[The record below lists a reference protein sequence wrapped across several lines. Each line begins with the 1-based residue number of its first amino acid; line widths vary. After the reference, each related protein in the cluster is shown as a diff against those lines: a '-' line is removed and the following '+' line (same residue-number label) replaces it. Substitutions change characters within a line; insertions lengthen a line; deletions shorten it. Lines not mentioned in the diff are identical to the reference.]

1 MWHEKFTN
9 KHGDV
14 QYRYYEKYKDPLT
27 NKWRRVSVVLNKNG
41 KQSQKE
47 AQRRLNDR
55 IEAKL
60 NDKTPTT
67 LKSLTF
73 HAACDEW
80 LEYYKNH
87 SGSKAT
93 TIKEKVS
100 NTNTVKNSIDK
111 EVLINN
117 ITHTYLQDIINEW
130 AKLHSK
136 GHVQSLVIIIRSV
149 FKYAFKYYD
158 LQDISV
164 LDKIDIPK
172 KAKTRDELQA
182 KRNNYLEDS
191 EVKELLNCFDYLI
204 KHKKHS
210 TRKRNYKMVK
220 AIVQF
225 QIANGMRIG
234 ELLAIKRENINYEDK
249 TLDIDGTIN
258 WVTDKETGAFGVK
271 ETTKTSKSYRTIG
284 LTTQSTNLLKTLILE
299 NKKENQWNDKFI
311 DRGYIFTNT
320 AGSPIDLNKINNII
334 KEATEISS
342 IKKSV
347 TTHTLRHTHIST
359 LAQLGINLKAIQD
372 RVGHSDYK
380 TTLEIYTHV
389 TDQMAKD
396 MMKKLEKVGKW
407 TNEKFS
413 GYFH

>member
-9 KHGDV
+9 KHGETK
-14 QYRYYEKYKDPLT
+14 YRYYEKYKDPLT

-47 AQRRLNDR
+47 AQKLLNKR

-93 TIKEKVS
+93 TIKEKIS
-100 NTNTVKNSIDK
+100 NTNTVKNAIDK

-117 ITHTYLQDIINEW
+117 ITYTYLQDIINEW

-191 EVKELLNCFDYLI
+191 EVKELLSCFDYLI
-204 KHKKHS
+204 KHKNHS
-210 TRKRNYKMVK
+210 SRKRNYNMVK

-234 ELLAIKRENINYEDK
+234 ELLAIKSDNINYEDK

-284 LTTQSTNLLKTLILE
+284 LTTQSINLLKTLILD
-299 NKKENQWNDKFI
+299 NKKENQWNEDFI
-311 DRGYIFTNT
+311 DRGYVFTNT
-320 AGSPIDLNKINNII
+320 AGSPIDLNKVNSII

-342 IKKSV
+342 IKKRV

-359 LAQLGINLKAIQD
+359 LAQLGINLKSIQE

-396 MMKKLEKVGKW
+396 MMNKLEIIG
-407 TNEKFS
+407 
-413 GYFH
+413 G

>member
-9 KHGDV
+9 KHGDTK
-14 QYRYYEKYKDPLT
+14 YRYYEKYKDPLT

-47 AQRRLNDR
+47 AQKLLNKR

-100 NTNTVKNSIDK
+100 NTNTVKNAIDK

-234 ELLAIKRENINYEDK
+234 ELLTIKSDNINYEDK

-258 WVTDKETGAFGVK
+258 WVTDKETGTFGVK

-284 LTTQSTNLLKTLILE
+284 LTTQSINLLKTLILD
-299 NKKENQWNDKFI
+299 NKKENQWNEDFI
-311 DRGYIFTNT
+311 DRGYVFTNT

-334 KEATEISS
+334 KEATDISS
-342 IKKSV
+342 IKKRV

-359 LAQLGINLKAIQD
+359 LAQLGINLKAIQE

-396 MMKKLEKVGKW
+396 MMKKLETINIV
-407 TNEKFS
+407 
-413 GYFH
+413 

>member
-47 AQRRLNDR
+47 AQKRLNER

-100 NTNTVKNSIDK
+100 NTNTVKNAIDK

-191 EVKELLNCFDYLI
+191 EVKELLDCFDYLI
-204 KHKKHS
+204 KHKNHLS
-210 TRKRNYKMVK
+210 RKRNYNMVK

-234 ELLAIKRENINYEDK
+234 ELLAIKSDNINYEDK
-249 TLDIDGTIN
+249 TLDINGTIN

-284 LTTQSTNLLKTLILE
+284 LTSQSINLLKTLILE
-299 NKKENQWNDKFI
+299 NKKENQWNEDFI
-311 DRGYIFTNT
+311 DRGYVFTNT
-320 AGSPIDLNKINNII
+320 AGSPIDLNKVNSII

-342 IKKSV
+342 IKKSI

-359 LAQLGINLKAIQD
+359 LAQLGINLKAIQE

-396 MMKKLEKVGKW
+396 IMNKLETINIV
-407 TNEKFS
+407 
-413 GYFH
+413 

>member
-9 KHGDV
+9 KHGETK
-14 QYRYYEKYKDPLT
+14 YRYYEKYKDPLT

-47 AQRRLNDR
+47 AQKLLNKR
-55 IEAKL
+55 IETKL

-191 EVKELLNCFDYLI
+191 EVKELLSCFDYLI

-234 ELLAIKRENINYEDK
+234 ELLAIKSDNINYKDK

-284 LTTQSTNLLKTLILE
+284 LTTQSINLLKTLILE
-299 NKKENQWNDKFI
+299 NKKENQWNGDFI
-311 DRGYIFTNT
+311 DRGYVFTNT
-320 AGSPIDLNKINNII
+320 AGSPIDLNKVNSII

-342 IKKSV
+342 IKKRV

-359 LAQLGINLKAIQD
+359 LAQLGINLKAIQE

-396 MMKKLEKVGKW
+396 MMNKLEKVGI
-407 TNEKFS
+407 E
-413 GYFH
+413 

>member
-9 KHGDV
+9 KHGETK
-14 QYRYYEKYKDPLT
+14 YRYYEKYKDPLT

-47 AQRRLNDR
+47 AQKRLNER

-100 NTNTVKNSIDK
+100 NTNTVKNAIDK

-117 ITHTYLQDIINEW
+117 ITHTYLQNNINEW
-130 AKLHSK
+130 AKIHSK

-149 FKYAFKYYD
+149 LKYAFKYYD

-191 EVKELLNCFDYLI
+191 EVKELLSCFDYLI

-234 ELLAIKRENINYEDK
+234 ELLAIKSDNINYEDK

-258 WVTDKETGAFGVK
+258 WVTDKETGAFGIK

-284 LTTQSTNLLKTLILE
+284 LTTQSINLLKTLILE
-299 NKKENQWNDKFI
+299 NKKENQWNEDFI

-334 KEATEISS
+334 KEATDISS
-342 IKKSV
+342 IKKRV

-359 LAQLGINLKAIQD
+359 LAQLGINLKAIQE

-396 MMKKLEKVGKW
+396 MMNRLE
-407 TNEKFS
+407 NENILFK
-413 GYFH
+413 

>member
-9 KHGDV
+9 KHGETK
-14 QYRYYEKYKDPLT
+14 YRYYEKYKDPLT

-47 AQRRLNDR
+47 AQKRLNER

-100 NTNTVKNSIDK
+100 NTNTVKNAIDK

-117 ITHTYLQDIINEW
+117 ITHTYLQNNINEW
-130 AKLHSK
+130 AKIHSK

-191 EVKELLNCFDYLI
+191 EVKELLSCFDYLI
-204 KHKKHS
+204 KHKK
-210 TRKRNYKMVK
+210 T
-220 AIVQF
+220 F
-225 QIANGMRIG
+225 
-234 ELLAIKRENINYEDK
+234 
-249 TLDIDGTIN
+249 
-258 WVTDKETGAFGVK
+258 
-271 ETTKTSKSYRTIG
+271 
-284 LTTQSTNLLKTLILE
+284 
-299 NKKENQWNDKFI
+299 NKK
-311 DRGYIFTNT
+311 
-320 AGSPIDLNKINNII
+320 A
-334 KEATEISS
+334 
-342 IKKSV
+342 
-347 TTHTLRHTHIST
+347 
-359 LAQLGINLKAIQD
+359 
-372 RVGHSDYK
+372 
-380 TTLEIYTHV
+380 
-389 TDQMAKD
+389 
-396 MMKKLEKVGKW
+396 
-407 TNEKFS
+407 
-413 GYFH
+413 

>member
-9 KHGDV
+9 KHGETK
-14 QYRYYEKYKDPLT
+14 YRYYEKYKNPLT

-47 AQRRLNDR
+47 AQKLLNKR

-73 HAACDEW
+73 HATCDEW

-93 TIKEKVS
+93 TIKEKIS
-100 NTNTVKNSIDK
+100 NTNTVKNAIDK

-117 ITHTYLQDIINEW
+117 ITHTYLQNIINEW
-130 AKLHSK
+130 AKIHSK

-191 EVKELLNCFDYLI
+191 EVKELLECFDYLI

-210 TRKRNYKMVK
+210 TRRRNYQMVK

-234 ELLAIKRENINYEDK
+234 ELLAIKSDNISYEDK

-284 LTTQSTNLLKTLILE
+284 LTSQSINLLKTLILD
-299 NKKENQWNDKFI
+299 NKKENQWNEDFI
-311 DRGYIFTNT
+311 DRGYVFTNT
-320 AGSPIDLNKINNII
+320 AGSPIDLNKVNSII

-342 IKKSV
+342 IKKRV

-359 LAQLGINLKAIQD
+359 LAQLGINLKAIQE

-396 MMKKLEKVGKW
+396 MMNKLEIIG
-407 TNEKFS
+407 
-413 GYFH
+413 G

>member
-47 AQRRLNDR
+47 AQKRLNER

-93 TIKEKVS
+93 TIKEKIS
-100 NTNTVKNSIDK
+100 NTNTVKNAIDK

-191 EVKELLNCFDYLI
+191 EVKELLDCFDYLI
-204 KHKKHS
+204 KHKNHPS
-210 TRKRNYKMVK
+210 RKRNYNRVK

-234 ELLAIKRENINYEDK
+234 ALLAIKRENINYEDK

-271 ETTKTSKSYRTIG
+271 ETTKTNKSYRTIG
-284 LTTQSTNLLKTLILE
+284 LTTQSINLLKTLILD
-299 NKKENQWNDKFI
+299 NKKENQWNEDFI

-334 KEATEISS
+334 KVATDISS
-342 IKKSV
+342 IKKRV

-359 LAQLGINLKAIQD
+359 LAHLGINLKAIQE

-396 MMKKLEKVGKW
+396 MMNKLERVE
-407 TNEKFS
+407 N
-413 GYFH
+413 

>member
-9 KHGDV
+9 KHGETK
-14 QYRYYEKYKDPLT
+14 YRYYEKYKDPLT

-47 AQRRLNDR
+47 AQKCLNER

-80 LEYYKNH
+80 LEHYKNH

-100 NTNTVKNSIDK
+100 NTNTVKNAIDK

-130 AKLHSK
+130 AKTHSK

-149 FKYAFKYYD
+149 FKYTFKYYD

-191 EVKELLNCFDYLI
+191 EVKELLSCFDYLI

-234 ELLAIKRENINYEDK
+234 ELLAIKKDNINFEHK
-249 TLDIDGTIN
+249 TLEIDGTIN

-284 LTTQSTNLLKTLILE
+284 LTTQSINLIKTLILD
-299 NKKENQWNDKFI
+299 NKKENQWIEDFI

-334 KEATEISS
+334 KEATDISS
-342 IKKSV
+342 IKKRV

-359 LAQLGINLKAIQD
+359 LAQLGINLKAIQE

-396 MMKKLEKVGKW
+396 MMNKLEKVGI
-407 TNEKFS
+407 
-413 GYFH
+413 

>member
-9 KHGDV
+9 KHGETK
-14 QYRYYEKYKDPLT
+14 YRYYEKYKDPLT

-47 AQRRLNDR
+47 AQKRLNER

-100 NTNTVKNSIDK
+100 NTNTVKNAIDK

-191 EVKELLNCFDYLI
+191 EVKELLSCFDYLI
-204 KHKKHS
+204 KHKNHS
-210 TRKRNYKMVK
+210 SRKRNYNMVK

-234 ELLAIKRENINYEDK
+234 ELLAIKSDNINYEDK

-284 LTTQSTNLLKTLILE
+284 LTTQSINLLKTLILE
-299 NKKENQWNDKFI
+299 NKKENQWNEEFI
-311 DRGYIFTNT
+311 DRGYVFTNT
-320 AGSPIDLNKINNII
+320 AGSPIDLNKINSII
-334 KEATEISS
+334 KEAAEISS
-342 IKKSV
+342 IKKRV

-359 LAQLGINLKAIQD
+359 LAQLGINLKAIQE

-396 MMKKLEKVGKW
+396 MMNKLETINIV
-407 TNEKFS
+407 
-413 GYFH
+413 

>member
-14 QYRYYEKYKDPLT
+14 QYRFYEKYKDPLT
-27 NKWRRVSVVLNKNG
+27 AKWRRVSVVLNKNG

-47 AQRRLNDR
+47 AQKLLNKR

-93 TIKEKVS
+93 TIKEKIR
-100 NTNTVKNSIDK
+100 NTNTVKNAIDK

-191 EVKELLNCFDYLI
+191 EVKELLDCFDYLI
-204 KHKKHS
+204 KHKNHPS
-210 TRKRNYKMVK
+210 RKRNYNRVK

-271 ETTKTSKSYRTIG
+271 ETTKTNKSYRTIG
-284 LTTQSTNLLKTLILE
+284 LTTQSINLLKTLILD
-299 NKKENQWNDKFI
+299 NKKENQWNEDFI

-334 KEATEISS
+334 KVATDISS
-342 IKKSV
+342 IKKRV

-359 LAQLGINLKAIQD
+359 LAHLGINLKAIQE

-396 MMKKLEKVGKW
+396 MMNKLERVE
-407 TNEKFS
+407 N
-413 GYFH
+413 

>member
-9 KHGDV
+9 KHGETK
-14 QYRYYEKYKDPLT
+14 YRYYEKYKDPLT

-47 AQRRLNDR
+47 AQKRLNER

-93 TIKEKVS
+93 TIKEKIS
-100 NTNTVKNSIDK
+100 NTNTVKNAIDK

-117 ITHTYLQDIINEW
+117 ITHTYLQNNINEW
-130 AKLHSK
+130 AKIHSK

-191 EVKELLNCFDYLI
+191 EVKELLSCFDYLI

-234 ELLAIKRENINYEDK
+234 ELLAIKSDNINYEDK

-258 WVTDKETGAFGVK
+258 WVTDKETGAFGIK

-284 LTTQSTNLLKTLILE
+284 LTTQSINLLKTLILE
-299 NKKENQWNDKFI
+299 NKKENQWNEDFI

-334 KEATEISS
+334 KEATDISS
-342 IKKSV
+342 IKKRV

-359 LAQLGINLKAIQD
+359 LAQLGINLKAIQE

-396 MMKKLEKVGKW
+396 MMNRLE
-407 TNEKFS
+407 NENILFK
-413 GYFH
+413 

>member
-47 AQRRLNDR
+47 AQRRLNER
-55 IEAKL
+55 IEAKFK
-60 NDKTPTT
+60 DKTPTT

-93 TIKEKVS
+93 TIKEKIS
-100 NTNTVKNSIDK
+100 NTNTVKNAIDK

-117 ITHTYLQDIINEW
+117 ITHNYLQDIINEW

-210 TRKRNYKMVK
+210 SRKRNYQMVK

-225 QIANGMRIG
+225 QVANGMRIG

-284 LTTQSTNLLKTLILE
+284 LTTQSINLLKTLILE
-299 NKKENQWNDKFI
+299 NKKENQWNVKFI

-347 TTHTLRHTHIST
+347 TTHTLRHAHIST
-359 LAQLGINLKAIQD
+359 LAQLGINLKAIQE

-396 MMKKLEKVGKW
+396 MMNKLEHIS
-407 TNEKFS
+407 TYS
-413 GYFH
+413 

>member
-47 AQRRLNDR
+47 AQKRLNKR

-73 HAACDEW
+73 HATCDEW

-100 NTNTVKNSIDK
+100 NTNTVKNAIDK

-136 GHVQSLVIIIRSV
+136 GHVQSLVTIIRSV

-191 EVKELLNCFDYLI
+191 EVKELLSCFDYLI
-204 KHKKHS
+204 KHKNHS
-210 TRKRNYKMVK
+210 SRKRNYNMVK

-234 ELLAIKRENINYEDK
+234 ELLAIKSDNINYEDK

-284 LTTQSTNLLKTLILE
+284 LTTQSINLLKTLILE
-299 NKKENQWNDKFI
+299 NKKENQWNEEFI
-311 DRGYIFTNT
+311 DRGYVFTNT
-320 AGSPIDLNKINNII
+320 AGSPIDLNKINSII
-334 KEATEISS
+334 KEAAEISS
-342 IKKSV
+342 IKKRV

-359 LAQLGINLKAIQD
+359 LAQLGINLKAIQE

-396 MMKKLEKVGKW
+396 MMNKLETINIV
-407 TNEKFS
+407 
-413 GYFH
+413 

>member
-9 KHGDV
+9 KHGETK
-14 QYRYYEKYKDPLT
+14 YRYYEKYKDPLT

-47 AQRRLNDR
+47 AQKLLNKR
-55 IEAKL
+55 IETKL

-80 LEYYKNH
+80 LEHYKNH

-100 NTNTVKNSIDK
+100 NTNTVKNAIDK

-136 GHVQSLVIIIRSV
+136 GHVQSLVIIVRSV

-191 EVKELLNCFDYLI
+191 EVKELLDCFDYLI
-204 KHKKHS
+204 KHKNHS
-210 TRKRNYKMVK
+210 SRKRNYNMVK

-234 ELLAIKRENINYEDK
+234 ELLAIKSDNINYEDK

-284 LTTQSTNLLKTLILE
+284 LTTQSINLLKTLILE
-299 NKKENQWNDKFI
+299 NKKENQWNGDFI
-311 DRGYIFTNT
+311 DRGYVFTNT
-320 AGSPIDLNKINNII
+320 AGSPIDLNKVNSII
-334 KEATEISS
+334 KEAAEISS
-342 IKKSV
+342 IKKRV

-359 LAQLGINLKAIQD
+359 LAQLGINLKAIQE

-396 MMKKLEKVGKW
+396 MMNKLEKVGI
-407 TNEKFS
+407 E
-413 GYFH
+413 

>member
-47 AQRRLNDR
+47 AQKLLNKR

-93 TIKEKVS
+93 TIKEKIS
-100 NTNTVKNSIDK
+100 NTNTVKNGIDK

-191 EVKELLNCFDYLI
+191 EVKELLSCFDYLI

-220 AIVQF
+220 TIVQF

-234 ELLAIKRENINYEDK
+234 ELLAIKRGNINCEDK

-258 WVTDKETGAFGVK
+258 WIVDKETGAFGVK

-284 LTTQSTNLLKTLILE
+284 LTTQSINLLKTLILD
-299 NKKENQWNDKFI
+299 NKKENQWNEDFI

-334 KEATEISS
+334 KEATDISS
-342 IKKSV
+342 IKKRV

-396 MMKKLEKVGKW
+396 MMNKLETINIV
-407 TNEKFS
+407 
-413 GYFH
+413 

>member
-47 AQRRLNDR
+47 AQKRLNKR

-93 TIKEKVS
+93 TIKEKIS
-100 NTNTVKNSIDK
+100 NTNTVKNAIDK

-117 ITHTYLQDIINEW
+117 ITHTYLQNIINEW

-172 KAKTRDELQA
+172 KLK
-182 KRNNYLEDS
+182 LEM
-191 EVKELLNCFDYLI
+191 
-204 KHKKHS
+204 
-210 TRKRNYKMVK
+210 NYK
-220 AIVQF
+220 
-225 QIANGMRIG
+225 
-234 ELLAIKRENINYEDK
+234 
-249 TLDIDGTIN
+249 
-258 WVTDKETGAFGVK
+258 
-271 ETTKTSKSYRTIG
+271 
-284 LTTQSTNLLKTLILE
+284 
-299 NKKENQWNDKFI
+299 
-311 DRGYIFTNT
+311 
-320 AGSPIDLNKINNII
+320 LNEII
-334 KEATEISS
+334 I
-342 IKKSV
+342 
-347 TTHTLRHTHIST
+347 
-359 LAQLGINLKAIQD
+359 
-372 RVGHSDYK
+372 
-380 TTLEIYTHV
+380 
-389 TDQMAKD
+389 
-396 MMKKLEKVGKW
+396 
-407 TNEKFS
+407 
-413 GYFH
+413 

>member
-1 MWHEKFTN
+1 MWHEKFIN
-9 KHGDV
+9 KHGETK
-14 QYRYYEKYKDPLT
+14 YRYYEKYKDPLT
-27 NKWRRVSVVLNKNG
+27 AKWRRVSVVLNKNG

-47 AQRRLNDR
+47 AQKLLNKR

-93 TIKEKVS
+93 TIKEKLS
-100 NTNTVKNSIDK
+100 NTNTVKNAIDK

-191 EVKELLNCFDYLI
+191 EVKELLSCFDYLI
-204 KHKKHS
+204 KHKNHS
-210 TRKRNYKMVK
+210 SRKRNYNMVK

-234 ELLAIKRENINYEDK
+234 ELLAIKSDNINYEDK

-284 LTTQSTNLLKTLILE
+284 LTTQSINLLKTLILE
-299 NKKENQWNDKFI
+299 NKKENQWNEEFI
-311 DRGYIFTNT
+311 DRGYVFTNT
-320 AGSPIDLNKINNII
+320 AGSPIDLNKINSII
-334 KEATEISS
+334 KEAAEISS
-342 IKKSV
+342 IKKRV

-359 LAQLGINLKAIQD
+359 LAQLGINLKAIQE

-396 MMKKLEKVGKW
+396 MMNKLETINIV
-407 TNEKFS
+407 
-413 GYFH
+413 

>member
-47 AQRRLNDR
+47 AQKRLNER

-100 NTNTVKNSIDK
+100 NTNTVKNAIDK

-191 EVKELLNCFDYLI
+191 EVKELLDCFDYLI
-204 KHKKHS
+204 KHKNHLS
-210 TRKRNYKMVK
+210 RKRNYNMVK

-234 ELLAIKRENINYEDK
+234 ELLAIKSDNINYEDK
-249 TLDIDGTIN
+249 TLDINGTIN

-284 LTTQSTNLLKTLILE
+284 LTTQSINLLKTLILD
-299 NKKENQWNDKFI
+299 NKKENQWNEDFI
-311 DRGYIFTNT
+311 DRGYVFTNT
-320 AGSPIDLNKINNII
+320 AGSPIDLNKVNSII

-342 IKKSV
+342 IKKRV

-396 MMKKLEKVGKW
+396 MMNKLERVE
-407 TNEKFS
+407 N
-413 GYFH
+413 

>member
-1 MWHEKFTN
+1 MWHEKFIN
-9 KHGDV
+9 KHGETK
-14 QYRYYEKYKDPLT
+14 YRYYEKYKDPLT

-47 AQRRLNDR
+47 AQKLLNKR

-73 HAACDEW
+73 HATCDEW

-93 TIKEKVS
+93 TIKEKIS
-100 NTNTVKNSIDK
+100 NTNTVKNAIDK

-117 ITHTYLQDIINEW
+117 ITHTYLQNIINEW
-130 AKLHSK
+130 AKIHSK

-191 EVKELLNCFDYLI
+191 EVKELLECFDYLI

-210 TRKRNYKMVK
+210 TRRRNYQMVK

-234 ELLAIKRENINYEDK
+234 ELLAIKSDNISYEDK

-284 LTTQSTNLLKTLILE
+284 LTSQSINLLKTLILD
-299 NKKENQWNDKFI
+299 NKKENQWNEDFI
-311 DRGYIFTNT
+311 DRGYVFTNT

-342 IKKSV
+342 IKKRV

-359 LAQLGINLKAIQD
+359 LAQLGINLKAIQE

-396 MMKKLEKVGKW
+396 MMNKLEKVDI
-407 TNEKFS
+407 
-413 GYFH
+413 

>member
-47 AQRRLNDR
+47 AQKRLNKR

-73 HAACDEW
+73 HATCDEW

-100 NTNTVKNSIDK
+100 NTNTVKNAIDK

-191 EVKELLNCFDYLI
+191 EVKELLSCFDYLI
-204 KHKKHS
+204 KHKNHS
-210 TRKRNYKMVK
+210 SRKRNYNMVK

-234 ELLAIKRENINYEDK
+234 ELLAIKSDNINYEDK

-284 LTTQSTNLLKTLILE
+284 LTTQSINLLKTLILE
-299 NKKENQWNDKFI
+299 NKKENQWNEEFI
-311 DRGYIFTNT
+311 DRGYVFTNT
-320 AGSPIDLNKINNII
+320 AGSPIDLNKINSII
-334 KEATEISS
+334 KEAAEISS
-342 IKKSV
+342 IKKRV

-359 LAQLGINLKAIQD
+359 LAQLGINLKAIQE

-396 MMKKLEKVGKW
+396 MMNKLETINIV
-407 TNEKFS
+407 
-413 GYFH
+413 

>member
-47 AQRRLNDR
+47 AQKRLNER

-93 TIKEKVS
+93 TIKEKIS
-100 NTNTVKNSIDK
+100 NTNTVKNAIDK

-130 AKLHSK
+130 AKTHSK

-191 EVKELLNCFDYLI
+191 EVKELLDCFDYLI
-204 KHKKHS
+204 KHKNHLS
-210 TRKRNYKMVK
+210 RKRNYNMVK

-234 ELLAIKRENINYEDK
+234 ELLAIKSDNINYEDK

-258 WVTDKETGAFGVK
+258 WVTDKETGTFGVK

-284 LTTQSTNLLKTLILE
+284 LTTQSINLLKTLILD
-299 NKKENQWNDKFI
+299 NKKENQWNEDFI

-320 AGSPIDLNKINNII
+320 AGSPIDLNKVNSII

-342 IKKSV
+342 IKKRV

-359 LAQLGINLKAIQD
+359 LAQLGINLKAIQE

-396 MMKKLEKVGKW
+396 IMNKLEFIKI
-407 TNEKFS
+407 
-413 GYFH
+413 

>member
-9 KHGDV
+9 KHGETK
-14 QYRYYEKYKDPLT
+14 YRYYEKYKDPLT
-27 NKWRRVSVVLNKNG
+27 NKWQRVSVVLNKNG

-47 AQRRLNDR
+47 AQKRLNER

-100 NTNTVKNSIDK
+100 NTNTVKNAIDK

-191 EVKELLNCFDYLI
+191 EVKELLDCFDYLI
-204 KHKKHS
+204 KHKNHLS
-210 TRKRNYKMVK
+210 RKRNYNMVK

-234 ELLAIKRENINYEDK
+234 ELLAIKSDNINYEDK
-249 TLDIDGTIN
+249 TLDINGTIN

-284 LTTQSTNLLKTLILE
+284 LTTQSINLLKTLILD
-299 NKKENQWNDKFI
+299 NKKENQWNEDFI
-311 DRGYIFTNT
+311 DRGYVFTNT
-320 AGSPIDLNKINNII
+320 AGSPIDLNKVNSII

-342 IKKSV
+342 IKKRV

-396 MMKKLEKVGKW
+396 MMNKLERVE
-407 TNEKFS
+407 N
-413 GYFH
+413 

>member
-9 KHGDV
+9 KHGETK
-14 QYRYYEKYKDPLT
+14 YRYYEKYKDPLT

-47 AQRRLNDR
+47 AQKCLNER

-80 LEYYKNH
+80 LEHYKNH

-100 NTNTVKNSIDK
+100 NTNTVKNAIDK

-130 AKLHSK
+130 AKTHSK

-191 EVKELLNCFDYLI
+191 EVKELLSCFDYLI

-234 ELLAIKRENINYEDK
+234 ELLAIKKDNINFEHK
-249 TLDIDGTIN
+249 TLEIDGTIN

-284 LTTQSTNLLKTLILE
+284 LTTQSINLIKTLILD
-299 NKKENQWNDKFI
+299 NKKENQWIEDFI

-334 KEATEISS
+334 KEATDISS
-342 IKKSV
+342 IKKRV

-359 LAQLGINLKAIQD
+359 LAQLGINLKAIQE

-396 MMKKLEKVGKW
+396 MMNKLEKVGI
-407 TNEKFS
+407 
-413 GYFH
+413 

>member
-9 KHGDV
+9 KHSETK
-14 QYRYYEKYKDPLT
+14 YRYYEKYKDPLT

-47 AQRRLNDR
+47 AQKLLNKR
-55 IEAKL
+55 IETKL

-93 TIKEKVS
+93 TIKEKIS
-100 NTNTVKNSIDK
+100 NTNTVKNAIDK

-191 EVKELLNCFDYLI
+191 EVKELLDCFDYLI
-204 KHKKHS
+204 KHKNHS
-210 TRKRNYKMVK
+210 SRKRNYNMVK

-234 ELLAIKRENINYEDK
+234 ELLAIKSDNINYEDK

-284 LTTQSTNLLKTLILE
+284 LTTQSINLLKTLILE
-299 NKKENQWNDKFI
+299 NKKENQWNEDFI

-334 KEATEISS
+334 KEATDISS
-342 IKKSV
+342 IKKRV

-359 LAQLGINLKAIQD
+359 LAQIGINLKAIQD

-396 MMKKLEKVGKW
+396 MMNKLETINIV
-407 TNEKFS
+407 
-413 GYFH
+413 